1 MFSGVSIANI
11 EIRQLILPL
20 VILITSVLI
29 VTLITKK
36 LHLPDIAN
44 TRAKTGEKL
53 ERSIWSFRH
62 FVLGVLAIFFYVG
75 TGSSYRC

>member
-44 TRAKTGEKL
+44 TRAKTGENWKEVYGL
-53 ERSIWSFRH
+53 SGI
-62 FVLGVLAIFFYVG
+62 LY
-75 TGSSYRC
+75 